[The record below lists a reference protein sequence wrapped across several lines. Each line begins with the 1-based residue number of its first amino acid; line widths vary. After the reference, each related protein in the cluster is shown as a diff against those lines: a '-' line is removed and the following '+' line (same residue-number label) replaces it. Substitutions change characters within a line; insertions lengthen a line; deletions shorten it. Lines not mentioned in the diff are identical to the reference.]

1 MKDVILYHSLSV
13 MDCGVY
19 GTIYGFYD
27 AKTGEPIHTDAIL
40 HVHKGGDSCL
50 KLFKKAVLRPLLK
63 RSEWKVCEEYSDFAD
78 SSLVYHWTYR
88 SEYEPAFEV
97 EDAAFQAFYDFKL
110 ECKEKY
116 KTGQLD
122 FIIDIPQPVDD
133 ADEEGED
140 DGDEFEDFKVY
151 QESS

>member
-27 AKTGEPIHTDAIL
+27 AKTGEPMYTDAIL
-40 HVHKGGDSCL
+40 HLHKGGASCL
-50 KLFKKAVLRPLLK
+50 ELFKRAVLRPLLK
-63 RSEWKVCEEYSDFAD
+63 RNEWKVCEEYSDYAD
-78 SSLVYHWTYR
+78 ASLVYHWAYR
-88 SEYEPAFEV
+88 SEYDPTFEV
-97 EDAAFQAFYDFKL
+97 AEDTFQAFYDFKR

-116 KTGQLD
+116 KAGQLD
-122 FIIDIPQPVDD
+122 FMIDIPQPVDD

-140 DGDEFEDFKVY
+140 EGFDLEDIIVY
-151 QESS
+151 